1 MKVSQSQ
8 LIKIVKE
15 EISNALS
22 EAATL
27 QHQTK
32 AAQREYLNSL
42 PESDRAAYEE
52 WERLSLEE
60 PDSMEEA
67 EPINQRMEELEPIVI
82 PIKRELA
89 AIGKSFASKRDP
101 IKRHPPQGGGIRGTA
116 AGPDDYGQMY
126 E

>member
-1 MKVSQSQ
+1 MKL
-8 LIKIVKE
+8 LIENWRKFIK
-15 EISNALS
+15 

-27 QHQTK
+27 GHQAK
-32 AAQREYLNSL
+32 AAQREYLDSL
-42 PESDRAAYEE
+42 PEEKRQAYEE
-52 WERLSLEE
+52 YKRLSLEE

-89 AIGKSFASKRDP
+89 AIGKGFASKRGP
-101 IKRHPPQGGGIRGTA
+101 IKHQPSQGGGIRGTE

-126 E
+126 EQEEY

>member
-1 MKVSQSQ
+1 MKL
-8 LIKIVKE
+8 LIENWRKFIK
-15 EISNALS
+15 

-32 AAQREYLNSL
+32 AAHREYLDSL

-52 WERLSLEE
+52 YEDLSLEE

-67 EPINQRMEELEPIVI
+67 ESNNQRMAALESIVK

-89 AIGKSFASKRDP
+89 AIGNRFASKRGP
-101 IKRHPPQGGGIRGTA
+101 IKRQRPQGGGIKGTE
-116 AGPDDYGQMY
+116 AGPDDYKPVY

>member
-1 MKVSQSQ
+1 MKL
-8 LIKIVKE
+8 LIENWRKFIK
-15 EISNALS
+15 

-32 AAQREYLNSL
+32 AAQREYLDSL
-42 PESDRAAYEE
+42 PKDERQAYEE
-52 WERLSLEE
+52 YKRLSLEE

-67 EPINQRMEELEPIVI
+67 EPINQRMEELEPIVK

-89 AIGKSFASKRDP
+89 AIGNRFASKRGP
-101 IKRHPPQGGGIRGTA
+101 IKRQRPQGGGIKGTE
-116 AGPDDYGQMY
+116 AGPDDYKPVY